1 MPFFYVNANRQGPES
16 NFASVSCFFFLSTLE
31 RKNTFYLLCA
41 CQILGLLDYPA
52 LLAFQPAAST
62 LNESYLDH
70 C

>member
-1 MPFFYVNANRQGPES
+1 MQIVKDQKAILRVYHV
-16 NFASVSCFFFLSTLE
+16 FFLSTLE
-31 RKNTFYLLCA
+31 TENTLYLLCA

>member
-1 MPFFYVNANRQGPES
+1 MQIVKDQKAILRVYHV
-16 NFASVSCFFFLSTLE
+16 FFFLSTLE

>member
-1 MPFFYVNANRQGPES
+1 M
-16 NFASVSCFFFLSTLE
+16 FFFLSTLE